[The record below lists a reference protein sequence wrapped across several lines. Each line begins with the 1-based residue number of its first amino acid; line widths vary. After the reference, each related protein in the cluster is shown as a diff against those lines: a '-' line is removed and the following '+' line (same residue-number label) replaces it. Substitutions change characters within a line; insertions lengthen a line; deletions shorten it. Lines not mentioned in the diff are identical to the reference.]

1 MKNSKLRS
9 FVQKIDETSILK
21 DSEIIKLKG
30 GKQLKDDAAPCGG
43 FACGV
48 YKVI

>member
-9 FVQKIDETSILK
+9 FVKRIDETSILK

-30 GKQLKDDAAPCGG
+30 GKQLKDDASACAG
-43 FACGV
+43 FACGL
-48 YKVI
+48 YKVV